1 MIIMMVIFLLITFT
15 SIALSVTTF
24 NRLASEQSKVLRQLE
39 NSNNDITSALV
50 SQNDFI
56 QMNLSQ
62 RVLDLETNLIP
73 LLTPCLSLS
82 VQIHCGPGLHVAS
95 IR

>member
-1 MIIMMVIFLLITFT
+1 MIIKMVIFLLITLT

-24 NRLASEQSKVLRQLE
+24 NPLASEQSKVLSQLE

-50 SQNDFI
+50 SQIDFI

-62 RVLDLETNLIP
+62 RVLI
-73 LLTPCLSLS
+73 
-82 VQIHCGPGLHVAS
+82 GPWNKPYS
-95 IR
+95 IAIEHRV